1 MTSTSASNFRWLAPT
16 VALGGLGLL
25 VAAVVA
31 VLADPDLQLSAFALE
46 LLLLAVAAAGVRYL
60 ATPLSGHVHVS
71 FVCAVALTAILLGG
85 WSAAVLAVSLG
96 LLVGELGLQRLS
108 ITVALR
114 STAKI
119 AFVTGLVG
127 IGYSAMGGT
136 TAVGVIEA
144 QNAVPLGIAIVA
156 LPTIAHMTTLLE
168 SIVSGTSTNNNMRIS
183 AKWDAVAAAIG
194 SGLALGWISMLTAD
208 LAIGP
213 TISLAAVLT
222 AAVVLAAWIVRAAV
236 KTDEWHAV
244 HRLAAAVCEAPT
256 VEGAFDQVV
265 KASRDLVAWESMQLA
280 LLDAAL
286 FEGEIVADTAG
297 RKGSRFD
304 ASHGAFAAAIRK
316 GRPVVISAA
325 TGESFTSAEGDSLDS
340 EILIPLIR
348 CGVPVGLWTVTHSN
362 PTIYTE
368 DDAERLALVAP
379 QLAHVLVLGQ
389 TVVPVIRSAG
399 EVAKHGER
407 IRLGS
412 TAIKDAVEVVAAK
425 GTSAEADA
433 RRATEQ
439 ADVAVQSVQ
448 QLLDGL
454 TETIRAGNETLQASD
469 HVSRT
474 VSEAHEASRHAASH
488 VEILDA
494 TIEVGVT
501 EVDRLREA
509 ARGIEEFTETIASI
523 ANQTNLVA
531 LNATIEAAR
540 TGVHGK
546 GFAVVAEEVR
556 KLAEQSAVAA
566 VNMGRSAQ
574 DTNRAIER
582 AAKVLEDLRVNLNEL
597 SNISKQWT
605 GDLARI
611 MSTADAARQAGGR
624 MAYLPQDSLDIAEQL
639 GEVLKNARDA
649 TENSVKQLAEM
660 TETVTTQ
667 LGVAATLAQDGN
679 AITEVVAQ
687 LTAATDGLV
696 KPEAASSRFN
706 TEQDPGDGKPK
717 EPDVADEAL
726 DY

>member
-16 VALGGLGLL
+16 VALGGLGMI
-25 VAAVVA
+25 VASIMS
-31 VLADPDLQLSAFALE
+31 VLTDADLHLAAFALE
-46 LLLLAVAAAGVRYL
+46 LLLLAIAAAGVRYM
-60 ATPLSGHVHVS
+60 ATPLPGKAHVS
-71 FVCAVALTAILLGG
+71 FVSAVALTGILLGG
-85 WSAAVLAVSLG
+85 WSVAVLATSLG
-96 LLVGELGLQRLS
+96 LLVGEVGMRRSS
-108 ITVALR
+108 ISVALR
-114 STAKI
+114 STGRI
-119 AFVTGLVG
+119 AFLTGLVG
-127 IGYSAMGGT
+127 ICYQAAGGQIGT
-136 TAVGVIEA
+136 GVVDL
-144 QNAVPLGIAIVA
+144 QNAVPLGCALVA
-156 LPTIAHMTTLLE
+156 LPAAAHMAALLD
-168 SIVSGTSTNNNMRIS
+168 SIVSGASSTQKILLS
-183 AKWDAVAAAIG
+183 TKWKSVAAAIG
-194 SGLALGWISMLTAD
+194 TGLSLGWVSMLTAGLEIVPTLT
-208 LAIGP
+208 LA
-213 TISLAAVLT
+213 TVLA
-222 AAVVLAAWIVRAAV
+222 AAVVLASWILRAAV
-236 KTDEWHAV
+236 KSDELRTIHQ
-244 HRLAAAVCEAPT
+244 LAAAVCESST
-256 VEGAFDQVV
+256 IEEAFYQVAEV
-265 KASRDLVAWESMQLA
+265 SKDLVAWESMQLA
-280 LLDAAL
+280 RFDAEL
-286 FEGEIVADTAG
+286 IEGEIMVATTG
-297 RKGSRFD
+297 KKGARFD

-316 GRPVVISAA
+316 GRPVVNSAA
-325 TGESFTSAEGDSLDS
+325 TGEFAASAEGDSLDS
-340 EILIPLIR
+340 EILVPLIR
-348 CGVPVGLWTVTHSN
+348 CGVPVGMLTMTHSN
-362 PTIYTE
+362 PTLYTQ

-389 TVVPVIRSAG
+389 AVVPVVRSAG
-399 EVAKHGER
+399 EVAEHGER
-407 IRLGS
+407 IRLGG

-501 EVDRLREA
+501 EVHRLRDA

-540 TGVHGK
+540 TGIHGK

-597 SNISKQWT
+597 SDISKQWT

-611 MSTADAARQAGGR
+611 MSTADDARQAGGR
-624 MAYLPQDSLDIAEQL
+624 MAELPQHSLDIAEQL

-649 TENSVKQLAEM
+649 TDTSVKQLAEM

-696 KPEAASSRFN
+696 KPEAASSRFDI
-706 TEQDPGDGKPK
+706 EPDPSDGKPK